1 MHAGIAST
9 SNFGGGQLISNSR
22 IEDEKDLPFSQRGD
36 GVDPSAQLVG
46 DVEIAADGTAG
57 IVIAATI
64 VGYVPSSGLMVQVQL
79 AETKD
84 EAEAAADASADRV
97 ARGEPAKETDGV
109 KPAVQ
114 KIDHLSLGDQSKV
127 EELKARDVAVRQEKQ
142 AFAAQA
148 GAMAGPIFYAYETGP
163 DGRRYVVDG
172 EVSIRTPSSKGGLEL
187 VNHSGRRLSREGG
200 GYGMQS
206 PSGSQFAAA
215 AAGYRMAGSET
226 AAERSSPVPIRLA
239 V

>member
-1 MHAGIAST
+1 MNAGICST

-22 IEDEKDLPFSQRGD
+22 IEDEKDLQFSQKGV
-36 GVDPSAQLVG
+36 GVDPSAQLIG
-46 DVEIAADGTAG
+46 DVEIAADGAAG

-64 VGYVPSSGLMVQVQL
+64 VGYVPPSGLMVQVQL

-84 EAEAAADASADRV
+84 EAEAAADESADRI

-114 KIDHLSLGDQSKV
+114 KMDYLSLGDQPKV
-127 EELKARDVAVRQEKQ
+127 KELKARDVAVRQQKQ

-148 GAMAGPIFYAYETGP
+148 GAMASPMFYAYETGP
-163 DGRRYVVDG
+163 DGRGYVVDG

-187 VNHSGRRLSREGG
+187 VNHRCRQLS
-200 GYGMQS
+200 
-206 PSGSQFAAA
+206 
-215 AAGYRMAGSET
+215 
-226 AAERSSPVPIRLA
+226 
-239 V
+239 